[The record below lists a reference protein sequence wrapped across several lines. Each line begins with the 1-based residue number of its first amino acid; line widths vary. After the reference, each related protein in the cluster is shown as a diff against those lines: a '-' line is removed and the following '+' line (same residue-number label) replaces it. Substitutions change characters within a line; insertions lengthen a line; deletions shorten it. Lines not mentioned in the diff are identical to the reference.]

1 VRLHRSSSWSL
12 PGFFAALSLVALA
25 CGSHKHPPIAE
36 LSPEADAGG
45 GGTGGPSGPCDTPTD
60 DDGGLSLISQT
71 STITGRV
78 LDPANKNPLYNV
90 SVYIPKDGAKLP
102 VLGKGVSC
110 DRCGSTVVNPLVSVL
125 TDETGAFTLNN
136 VPFGAHSIVVQV
148 GKWRKV
154 VPINVSSKCL
164 AAGDIPLP
172 KNGTEGNMPQIA
184 VTTGA
189 LDALECLLR
198 NFGIDESEFVPG
210 AGGTG
215 HVHMFNGFGGNGP
228 ASTPTAEMALWN
240 DAKLLSAYDIVA
252 LSCEG
257 SEHNENK
264 TNMQAMH
271 DYAEAGGRVF
281 GTHFHYTWLKN
292 GPQTDWQ
299 QVAQWQAAGGG
310 SPGSNYNVNE
320 TFPKGKAFAKWLVNV
335 HASQTEG
342 QIPLSNVT
350 SSITSVTPSTSQD
363 WIDLNAND
371 VKYFTFNVPIGSTP
385 EKQCGR
391 VVFSDIHVFP
401 AGGEQWP
408 TGCGPV
414 VDLEPQQKALEF
426 LFFDLSACV
435 QSDSSVPTPVH

>member
-1 VRLHRSSSWSL
+1 MRCRSSSL
-12 PGFFAALSLVALA
+12 FGVLAALSLVAVA
-25 CGSHKHPPIAE
+25 CGSHKHPPLAE
-36 LSPEADAGG
+36 LGADLDASGG
-45 GGTGGPSGPCDTPTD
+45 GDGTNPCGAQAN
-60 DDGGLSLISQT
+60 DDGGLTLIGQT
-71 STITGRV
+71 ATITGHV
-78 LDPANKNPLYNV
+78 TDPAGKNPLYNV

-102 VLGKGVSC
+102 SLGKGVSC

-125 TDETGAFTLNN
+125 TDESGSFTLQN

-154 VPINVSSKCL
+154 VPINVQSTCV
-164 AAGDIPLP
+164 AAGDIALP
-172 KNGTEGNMPQIA
+172 RNGSEGDMPQIA

-198 NFGIDESEFVPG
+198 NIGIDESEFVPG
-210 AGGTG
+210 AGGSG

-228 ASTPTAEMALWN
+228 ATTPDAETGLWN
-240 DAKLLSAYDIVA
+240 DAKLMSAYDIVA

-257 SEHNENK
+257 AEHNENK

-292 GPQTDWQ
+292 GPQADWQ
-299 QVAQWQAAGGG
+299 GVATWQPGMGGASG
-310 SPGSNYNVNE
+310 KGYNVNE
-320 TFPKGKAFAKWLVNV
+320 TFPKGKSFAKWLVNV
-335 HASQTEG
+335 GASSTEG
-342 QIPLSNVT
+342 LIPLQNVT
-350 SSITSVTPSTSQD
+350 QSLSSVTAPVSQD
-363 WIDLNAND
+363 WIDVSTMD
-371 VKYFTFNVPIGSTP
+371 VKYFTFNVPISAP
-385 EKQCGR
+385 PAKQCGR

-408 TGCGPV
+408 SGCGPMK
-414 VDLEPQQKALEF
+414 DLAPQQKALEF

-435 QSDSSVPTPVH
+435 QSDSDVPSPVH